1 MFWEHAHND
10 IVEFA
15 IELGLPGMLL
25 FAALAGSW
33 IVALIRNYF
42 WENAVCVAL
51 VLALGLTFVHAWWE
65 FVFQCPA
72 ILVLYGVLAVV
83 AVMFSLIGAF
93 YYLRIVKLMY
103 FDDAVDNTPIRP
115 RMDAQV
121 LLSVNGLAVLAFG
134 IFPQP
139 LMALCASSIL
149 ASL

>member
-1 MFWEHAHND
+1 MLLLMFSMAGVPPTLGFYAKFIVLQA
-10 IVEFA
+10 IVE
-15 IELGLPGMLL
+15 
-25 FAALAGSW
+25 AGHIW
-33 IVALIRNYF
+33 
-42 WENAVCVAL
+42 
-51 VLALGLTFVHAWWE
+51 
-65 FVFQCPA
+65 
-72 ILVLYGVLAVV
+72 LAVI

-115 RMDAQV
+115 RMDAQL

-139 LMALCASSIL
+139 LMALCASSVL